1 VNLNYGLSR
10 IKTRPYGGITTV
22 NLRYATFIQLNRLI
36 LYTFVS
42 FAGLSENPR
51 IMRFPG
57 IVFVC
62 VLMLFSSL
70 SAEAQTPASGTSFW
84 LGFMSNAADGLDDQL
99 IVTISSEQATSGVIE
114 IPGQAWTQNF
124 YVDAQSS
131 IEISVPEDL
140 AEVVSDQFI
149 EDRSIHIE
157 SAQPVTV
164 QAANYAQSSVDATR
178 VLPENLLGTK
188 YIAASYEGVS
198 DNGSELLI
206 VATEDG
212 TEIQITP
219 STTTSAGSS
228 AGVPFLLQLDRGE
241 CYRIE
246 ASGTNDLTGTQVV
259 ATALSGKCRPF
270 AVFAGAAC
278 ANIPSTCSYACDHL
292 FEQLYD
298 LEKWGTQYV
307 VTPFGF
313 DVSPDYAAITE
324 PRYSFRIVAAQ
335 NGTTVT
341 IDNVN
346 ALSLQAGEFIEYN
359 GETDAHCILSNQPIS
374 VIQYMQGI
382 SCGGNGDPAMV
393 VLDPV
398 EYKTD
403 FALIHVPTSSVLN
416 THYVNLVVTQNAL
429 GACRLDGALVPV
441 GQFTEIAACSEYWR
455 CTLELSPGDHSI
467 ECVSG
472 FSGIVYGIAD
482 GGNIT
487 TSFLWSIPVDI
498 SEQPIDWE
506 QTICSSGNVQLT
518 VPANYGSPQWY
529 YVNDTSGMLS
539 SAAVYSISPPIQN
552 AAYELR
558 AVDALSGCVDT
569 FYYSVESPDPIPV
582 SITQDQLS
590 VCSFES
596 VTLSAVTNQ
605 PYAVFE
611 YTWSPI
617 GQMVNGD
624 PSRIAVQAEENVTY
638 SVTLTTPSGCA
649 QTTASTTVVVT
660 PGEVAR
666 FEVVDD
672 LQRVCAGEIV
682 NLEVEV
688 ERVIWSDNFDPSISL
703 GDWSSIT
710 GGTVSIVCGTVSGNA
725 LYFNDP
731 APREAITNPLDL
743 TGGGTVYFSL
753 KIANGSA
760 PCDDAEPG
768 DNVVLSYSVGGG
780 SWTNIQTF
788 YESAYPDFVDVA
800 VPLPL
805 AACNPNTRLRWRQSG
820 SFTLNQDNWVLDNTY
835 VGQLSTA
842 AFNCAW
848 TPQTSIL
855 PPNVGTLVQ
864 ASPGVTTLYEVTT
877 VDPATGCDYT
887 DSVLVEVGQPF
898 QLTMSPDEVVCFPQ
912 DIQLSAN
919 PTQPGVYEYTWAPNA
934 GMQGSFSFNPTV
946 NVQQT
951 QTFNVEATSEFGCTV
966 QGSVTVTLGS
976 LFSLAITATEDS
988 LCVGET
994 TTLMATL
1001 SGAAAGVAL
1010 AWSGDASLAGVS
1022 SETVTLSPL
1031 QEATITCLATQASSG
1046 CEAQQ
1051 QFVIDVTPAFNVTP
1065 SVNLIQTCEAVGLP
1079 VSASAT
1085 LNEAMQWQWSPQSWV
1100 SDATSQSTQL
1110 ASQSSGTLSVIATS
1124 AAGCEASAE
1133 IILDVNPLITD
1144 LGPDVG
1150 LCIDETHQLT
1160 VAWPAN
1166 YDVLWSTGATSS
1178 SISVNASG
1186 TYSVL
1191 VEAPDGCTSED
1202 EVSVQ
1207 FYDYPELDLGRDT
1220 AACAGFEIRLQAG
1233 DPGLEYVWSSGQLSR
1248 EIYVT
1253 EPGIYSVEITNGYCY
1268 SLDTIE
1274 IESLPLPVQPFLPEY
1289 EFCFEA
1295 SEEFFLLD
1303 AENSGGSYVW
1313 NNDSLSR
1320 ILIVSEP
1327 GNYSVLITTNQG
1339 CSSEFS
1345 TSVVQECIEALYI
1358 PTSFT
1363 PDGDGIND
1371 AWFVYGV
1378 NIVNY
1383 HLQMYNRAGEM
1394 FFESNDL
1401 NKPWLGQRHDG
1412 TQYVDSEV
1420 YPYIIRYQVVEEN
1433 GALSTE
1439 QTKMGYV
1446 TLIR

>member
-1 VNLNYGLSR
+1 
-10 IKTRPYGGITTV
+10 
-22 NLRYATFIQLNRLI
+22 
-36 LYTFVS
+36 
-42 FAGLSENPR
+42 
-51 IMRFPG
+51 MRFLG
-57 IVFVC
+57 IFFVC
-62 VLMLFSSL
+62 VFLFLSPC

-84 LGFMSNAADGLDDQL
+84 LGFMSNADDVPNVDL
-99 IVTISSEQATSGVIE
+99 VVTISSEVATSGVIE
-114 IPGQAWTQNF
+114 IPGQSWSQNF

-140 AEVVSDQFI
+140 AEVTTDQFI
-149 EDRSIHIE
+149 EGRSIHIE
-157 SAQPVTV
+157 SAQQVTV
-164 QAANYAQSSVDATR
+164 QAANYALSSSDATR

-188 YIAASYEGVS
+188 YIAASYMGLP

-206 VATEDG
+206 VATQDG

-219 STTTSAGSS
+219 STTTSAGNS

-246 ASGTNDLTGTQVV
+246 ASGTNDLTGTQIV

-270 AVFAGAAC
+270 AVFAGTGC
-278 ANIPSTCSYACDHL
+278 ANVPATCSFACDHL

-298 LEKWGTQYV
+298 LEKWGNNYV
-307 VTPFGF
+307 ITPFGF
-313 DVSPDYAAITE
+313 NVSPDYAAIIE
-324 PRYSFRIVAAQ
+324 PRYSYRIVAAQ
-335 NGTTVT
+335 NGTAVT

-346 ALSLQAGEFIEYN
+346 AVSLQAGEFIEYN
-359 GETDAHCILSNQPIS
+359 DETDTHCILSNKPIS

-393 VLDPV
+393 ILDPV
-398 EYKTD
+398 QFKTD
-403 FALIHVPTSSVLN
+403 FALVHIPTSSVLN
-416 THYVNLVVTQNAL
+416 ANYVNLVVTQNAL
-429 GACRLDGALVPV
+429 GSCRLDGALVPV
-441 GQFTEIAACSEYWR
+441 GQFSEIGACSEYWS

-467 ECVSG
+467 ECGSG

-482 GGNIT
+482 ASTIT

-506 QTICSSGNVQLT
+506 QTFCTSGSVQLVMPT
-518 VPANYGSPQWY
+518 NYSSPQWY
-529 YVNDTSGMLS
+529 YANNSSSVLS
-539 SAAVYSISPPIQN
+539 TAATYSISPPIQN

-582 SITQDQLS
+582 SISQDQLS

-596 VTLSAVTNQ
+596 VTLSAVTTQ
-605 PYAVFE
+605 PNAIFDYM
-611 YTWSPI
+611 WSPSGEI
-617 GQMVNGD
+617 VNGD
-624 PSRIAVQAEENVTY
+624 PSRISVQAEENVTY

-672 LQRVCAGEIV
+672 LHRICAGQTV
-682 NLEVEV
+682 DLEVEV
-688 ERVIWSDNFDPSISL
+688 ERVIWSDNFDPSVSL

-780 SWTNIQTF
+780 PWSNIQTF
-788 YESAYPDFVDVA
+788 YESAYPDFVDLA

-835 VGQLSTA
+835 VGQMSTS

-848 TPQTSIL
+848 SPQA
-855 PPNVGTLVQ
+855 NVSPVFGTIVQ
-864 ASPGVTTLYEVTT
+864 ASPSVTTLYEVTT

-912 DIQLSAN
+912 DVQLNAN
-919 PTQPGVYEYTWAPNA
+919 PTLPGTYEYSWTPST

-951 QTFNVEATSEFGCTV
+951 QIYSVEATSEFGCSA

-976 LFSLAITATEDS
+976 LFSLAITASEDS
-988 LCVGET
+988 LCAGES
-994 TTLMATL
+994 TTLTAAL
-1001 SGAAAGVAL
+1001 SGAATGVTL
-1010 AWSGDASLAGVS
+1010 EWSGDASVVGLTDA
-1022 SETVTLSPL
+1022 TVTLSPQQDVIL
-1031 QEATITCLATQASSG
+1031 TCRALQASSG
-1046 CEAQQ
+1046 CEAEQD
-1051 QFVIDVTPAFNVTP
+1051 FAIDVTPAFSVNP
-1065 SVNLIQTCEAVGLP
+1065 SVNLVQTCDAVGMP

-1085 LNEAMQWQWSPQSWV
+1085 LNEPMQWQWSPETWV
-1100 SDATSQSTQL
+1100 SDASAQSTQL
-1110 ASQSSGTLSVIATS
+1110 ASQSAGTLTIAATS
-1124 AAGCEASAE
+1124 AAGCEAEATV
-1133 IILDVNPLITD
+1133 ILDVNPLITD

-1150 LCIDETHQLT
+1150 LCIDETHPLS
-1160 VAWPAN
+1160 VSWPSN
-1166 YDVLWSTGATSS
+1166 YSVLWSTGATSS
-1178 SISVNASG
+1178 SINVSTTG

-1202 EVSVQ
+1202 EILVE
-1207 FYDYPELDLGRDT
+1207 FFDYPELDLGPDT
-1220 AACAGFEIRLQAG
+1220 AACTGVELRLQAG
-1233 DPGLEYVWSSGQLSR
+1233 DPGLDYEWSSGQLSR

-1268 SLDTIE
+1268 SYDTIE
-1274 IESLPLPVQPFLPEY
+1274 IEFLPLPVQPFLPEY

-1295 SEEFFLLD
+1295 SEELFLLD
-1303 AENSGGSYVW
+1303 AKNTGSSYVW

-1327 GNYSVLITTNQG
+1327 GNYTVLITTDQG

-1345 TSVVQECIEALYI
+1345 TSVVQECIEALYV

-1383 HLQMYNRAGEM
+1383 HLQLYNRSGEM

-1401 NKPWLGQRHDG
+1401 NKPWLGQRRDG

-1420 YPYIIRYQVVEEN
+1420 YPYIIRYQVVEES

-1439 QTKMGYV
+1439 KTIMGYV
-1446 TLIR
+1446 NLIR